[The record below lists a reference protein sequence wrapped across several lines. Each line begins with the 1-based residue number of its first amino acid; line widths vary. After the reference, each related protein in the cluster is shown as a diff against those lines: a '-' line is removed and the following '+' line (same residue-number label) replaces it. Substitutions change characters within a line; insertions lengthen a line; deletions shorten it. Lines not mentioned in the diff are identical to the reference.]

1 MYVILNVDT
10 RITPLPRI
18 FSQMAASS
26 GYKPNLMFDEV
37 RDFSVSPP
45 FLNIN
50 YLNNVSYKPSNI
62 FFAPG
67 SFPPPHFLNGLDI
80 PNP

>member
-1 MYVILNVDT
+1 MSSLS
-10 RITPLPRI
+10 RI

-45 FLNIN
+45 VFKHQFV
-50 YLNNVSYKPSNI
+50 YLNNFSVKNWLLSIS
-62 FFAPG
+62 
-67 SFPPPHFLNGLDI
+67 PPPHFLNGLDI
-80 PNP
+80 